1 MAQTSCS
8 TTISN
13 RQITSLS
20 TGLWQFSFNYTIS
33 NSKSVKVTA
42 TGGGVSFTPSCVPDG
57 SGTYLSAAF
66 SAININN
73 VVFSTTP
80 YNSSSCGSSPCPL
93 STFQLQGNAP
103 HPVNFKFFNAY
114 RNKSNVS
121 LTWETTYESNNRG
134 FEIQRKTI
142 GNDYSTVAFLETKA
156 KGDKSESDLS
166 YSFSDLN
173 LYKGISLYRIRQVDF
188 DGQFKYT
195 EVRSV
200 RGEEQSTTK
209 NSVYPNPSNN
219 GNVNVV
225 FEDVKSI
232 RDIQLMD
239 MNGRVVSQ
247 WRNYSNNN
255 IKIENLTSGF
265 YSLRVVDQNTKEQSI
280 EKIIVNR
287 N

>member
-1 MAQTSCS
+1 MPLPV
-8 TTISN
+8 N
-13 RQITSLS
+13 LK
-20 TGLWQFSFNYTIS
+20 SFNA
-33 NSKSVKVTA
+33 N
-42 TGGGVSFTPSCVPDG
+42 
-57 SGTYLSAAF
+57 
-66 SAININN
+66 
-73 VVFSTTP
+73 
-80 YNSSSCGSSPCPL
+80 
-93 STFQLQGNAP
+93 
-103 HPVNFKFFNAY
+103 
-114 RNKSNVS
+114 RNKSAVS
-121 LTWETTYESNNRG
+121 LNWETASESNNKG
-134 FEIQRKTI
+134 FEIQRKTS
-142 GNDYSTVAFLETKA
+142 GNDYTTIAFVDTKA
-156 KGDKSESDLS
+156 KGGNSESDLS

-173 LYKGISLYRIRQVDF
+173 SYKGISQYRIRQIDF
-188 DGQFKYT
+188 DGQSKYT

-200 RGEEQSTTK
+200 RGEEQSTAK

-239 MNGRVVSQ
+239 MNGRVINQ